1 MLDIEEVSMSNMS
14 KQYMKVA
21 KENERQLLKYLVPIC
36 SRVKAAVLFW
46 NKSNNKNNIISLI

>member
-21 KENERQLLKYLVPIC
+21 KENEGQLLKYLVPIR
-36 SRVKAAVLFW
+36 SSVKGAVLFW
-46 NKSNNKNNIISLI
+46 NKSNNKNNIISLV